1 MATTTLRPETTSA
14 GDAPPPLESVLF
26 TLGSPGRRAVY
37 FPALDVP
44 EAPLPTE
51 YLRESDPHDTLA
63 WPELSELEVVRHFVH
78 LSQLNMAI
86 DVNFYP
92 LGSCTMKY
100 NPKVNEVVAAMP
112 GFAAIH
118 PYQPEASIQG
128 ALHIMH
134 DMQEYLAEISGF
146 DAVTLCP
153 AAGAHGEL
161 TGILLIR
168 AYHESRGEGAQR
180 RVVLVPDSAHG
191 TNPATAAMSG
201 YKVVTVKSDARGNV
215 DVEALRGLVGPD
227 TAALM
232 ITNPNTL
239 GLFDEHA
246 KEIVEIVHGV
256 GGLVYNDG
264 ANFNAILGIVRPG
277 DIGFDVM
284 HYNLHKTFSSPHGG
298 GGPGAGPVGVKNELI
313 PFLPAPYIVKEGETY
328 RLTTPERSI
337 GKLHGFHGNWGV
349 ILRAYTYIRSNGG
362 AGLRTISETA
372 ILNANYLLSQLRAN
386 YHLAYDRSCMHEFVL
401 TDQKQR
407 PAVRTLDIAK
417 RIIDYGFHPM
427 TVYFPLIVEGAMLV
441 EPTETETKQTLDA
454 FAAAMNAIAREA
466 AETPELVT
474 SAPHNA
480 PITRLDEATAARKPN
495 LRWLPA
501 TVDPGQGSPIA
512 AR

>member
-1 MATTTLRPETTSA
+1 MATTTLPRPETTSA
-14 GDAPPPLESVLF
+14 GDAPPPLEPVLF
-26 TLGSPGRRAVY
+26 TLGSPGRRAVH

-44 EAPLPTE
+44 EAPLPTD
-51 YLRESDPHDTLA
+51 YLRENDPHDTLA

-118 PYQPEASIQG
+118 PYQPEESIQG
-128 ALHIMH
+128 ALKIMH

-227 TAALM
+227 TAALDDYE
-232 ITNPNTL
+232 P
-239 GLFDEHA
+239 EHA
-246 KEIVEIVHGV
+246 
-256 GGLVYNDG
+256 
-264 ANFNAILGIVRPG
+264 RP
-277 DIGFDVM
+277 
-284 HYNLHKTFSSPHGG
+284 
-298 GGPGAGPVGVKNELI
+298 
-313 PFLPAPYIVKEGETY
+313 
-328 RLTTPERSI
+328 
-337 GKLHGFHGNWGV
+337 
-349 ILRAYTYIRSNGG
+349 LR
-362 AGLRTISETA
+362 
-372 ILNANYLLSQLRAN
+372 
-386 YHLAYDRSCMHEFVL
+386 
-401 TDQKQR
+401 
-407 PAVRTLDIAK
+407 
-417 RIIDYGFHPM
+417 
-427 TVYFPLIVEGAMLV
+427 
-441 EPTETETKQTLDA
+441 
-454 FAAAMNAIAREA
+454 
-466 AETPELVT
+466 
-474 SAPHNA
+474 
-480 PITRLDEATAARKPN
+480 
-495 LRWLPA
+495 
-501 TVDPGQGSPIA
+501 
-512 AR
+512 

>member
-1 MATTTLRPETTSA
+1 
-14 GDAPPPLESVLF
+14 
-26 TLGSPGRRAVY
+26 
-37 FPALDVP
+37 
-44 EAPLPTE
+44 
-51 YLRESDPHDTLA
+51 
-63 WPELSELEVVRHFVH
+63 
-78 LSQLNMAI
+78 
-86 DVNFYP
+86 
-92 LGSCTMKY
+92 
-100 NPKVNEVVAAMP
+100 
-112 GFAAIH
+112 
-118 PYQPEASIQG
+118 
-128 ALHIMH
+128 
-134 DMQEYLAEISGF
+134 
-146 DAVTLCP
+146 
-153 AAGAHGEL
+153 
-161 TGILLIR
+161 
-168 AYHESRGEGAQR
+168 
-180 RVVLVPDSAHG
+180 
-191 TNPATAAMSG
+191 
-201 YKVVTVKSDARGNV
+201 
-215 DVEALRGLVGPD
+215 
-227 TAALM
+227 M

-246 KEIVEIVHGV
+246 REIVEIVHSV

-313 PFLPAPYIVKEGETY
+313 PFLPAPFVVKDGETY

-362 AGLRTISETA
+362 EGLRTISETA
-372 ILNANYLLSQLRAN
+372 ILNANYLLSQLRDAID
-386 YHLAYDRSCMHEFVL
+386 LAYDRSCMHEFVL

-454 FAAAMNAIAREA
+454 FAAAMHAIAREA
-466 AETPELVT
+466 AETPEIVT
-474 SAPHNA
+474 TAPHNA

-501 TVDPGQGSPIA
+501 APSRNGSTHRRTVSIIVSSRAPWPSPCSTLTWGLSTFIEPSGGATPPRFETRGPLAVANLRHQFLVPPGCIPAPPTGGK
-512 AR
+512 R